1 MTIQFTQRQFIP
13 NTKTP
18 MTEFLDNYW
27 WLSFVGLGV
36 VFFVVFFALYFFGSR
51 GYFGNQNVSV
61 FGGNHENEAI
71 VGNDDG
77 GYGGYGGYGTSDGG
91 NSYSGTIGGDSG
103 DFGGGGGGSGGDSGD
118 FGGGGNEY

>member
-13 NTKTP
+13 NTKSP
-18 MTEFLDNYW
+18 MTEFLDSYW

-71 VGNDDG
+71 VVNDD
-77 GYGGYGGYGTSDGG
+77 GGYGGYGTSDGG